1 MQSSTIEPL
10 LTLIQNYQ
18 SVLFTSDSQK
28 YFSEL
33 SNIAKTLDTNLLV
46 AQEEGRNLRIAIVG
60 QMKAGK
66 SSFLNALLFPIDVL
80 PKAATPMTAA
90 LTRIGYAEKPYAEI
104 EFYSVNDW
112 DSINQAAEE
121 YHIQY
126 RAIEQQLSQEE
137 QESMPKSLF
146 GNMKKIVPN

>member
-10 LTLIQNYQ
+10 VTLIQNYQ
-18 SVLFTSDSQK
+18 SVLLLQIVKNIFQNC
-28 YFSEL
+28 

-90 LTRIGYAEKPYAEI
+90 LTRIGYAE
-104 EFYSVNDW
+104 N
-112 DSINQAAEE
+112 
-121 YHIQY
+121 H
-126 RAIEQQLSQEE
+126 
-137 QESMPKSLF
+137 MPKSSFIVLTIGIALIKLLKNIIF
-146 GNMKKIVPN
+146 NIEQLNSSYPKKHQKVCLKVCLVI

>member
-60 QMKAGK
+60 QMKAGGA
-66 SSFLNALLFPIDVL
+66 FLPFHL
-80 PKAATPMTAA
+80 
-90 LTRIGYAEKPYAEI
+90 
-104 EFYSVNDW
+104 
-112 DSINQAAEE
+112 SINIPAGGKPEPVAPERRRGE
-121 YHIQY
+121 
-126 RAIEQQLSQEE
+126 RKGLRRSRSSWRPPPLA
-137 QESMPKSLF
+137 PA
-146 GNMKKIVPN
+146 PAPA